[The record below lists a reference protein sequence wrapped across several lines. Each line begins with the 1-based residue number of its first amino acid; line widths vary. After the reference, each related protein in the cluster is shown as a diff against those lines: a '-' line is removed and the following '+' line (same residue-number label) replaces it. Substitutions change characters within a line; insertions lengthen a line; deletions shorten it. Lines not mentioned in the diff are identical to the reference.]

1 MYLASIFSSLYF
13 GIITCVT
20 GVLGVGMGG
29 AVSQYLRKKTPR
41 ADPLVCAAGLLLSA
55 PFLYLAI
62 IFAQSSTVATYV
74 SLSYIAISTCTVVA
88 IFTFSLSLFISHI
101 TFFTLCTLFAYA
113 YFFFC
118 PYFIALLW
126 HSATNLLFISFRIT
140 LLYQLHKVKNIT
152 LFANPDHLHSYLIGR
167 S

>member
-29 AVSQYLRKKTPR
+29 AVSQHLRKKTPR

-62 IFAQSSTVATYV
+62 IFAQSSTIATYV
-74 SLSYIAISTCTVVA
+74 SLSYIATNTCTFASFVF
-88 IFTFSLSLFISHI
+88 FTFSFAAFSHI
-101 TFFTLCTLFAYA
+101 TFLHYIHTFHTVCICVSLF
-113 YFFFC
+113 FPLPLF
-118 PYFIALLW
+118 
-126 HSATNLLFISFRIT
+126 HSALT
-140 LLYQLHKVKNIT
+140 LWLK
-152 LFANPDHLHSYLIGR
+152 
-167 S
+167 